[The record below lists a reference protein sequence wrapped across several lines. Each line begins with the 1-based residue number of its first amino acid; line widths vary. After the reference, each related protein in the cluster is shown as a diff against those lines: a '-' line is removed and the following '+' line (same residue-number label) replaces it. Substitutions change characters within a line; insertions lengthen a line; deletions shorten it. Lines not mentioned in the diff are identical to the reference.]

1 VVVESMSPARTLP
14 ADGAVIDEVVA
25 LRRRLRLKYVRES
38 APEVMLTARA
48 QRWDP
53 AEALRV
59 LLVGEVEGRD
69 RSGIES
75 RRRRAHFPAG
85 KNFGSWTESRSSI
98 PPATQRALRSLEWV
112 ERSENVVV
120 AGPQGTGKSHLLEA
134 IGHHA
139 VDQGL
144 SVAWFSVEDLGA
156 IIRRHRVDDTVSKAF
171 AALASVS
178 LTVIDDIGLL
188 PISSD
193 AAEGLYR
200 LVDAAYERRSLALST
215 NLHPSGFDQLMDK
228 TIASALVDRL
238 MHHAHVIVTDGE
250 SVRLADALAG
260 KGVVPLA

>member
-1 VVVESMSPARTLP
+1 VSARETP
-14 ADGAVIDEVVA
+14 SDMAVIDETVT
-25 LRRRLRLKYVRES
+25 LCRRLRLKYVREQVS
-38 APEVMLTARA
+38 DVMLTARA

-59 LLVGEVEGRD
+59 LLVAESEGRD
-69 RSGIES
+69 RSTIET

-85 KNFGSWTESRSSI
+85 KTFASWVETRSSV
-98 PPATQRALRSLEWV
+98 PAATLQALRGLEWV
-112 ERSENVVV
+112 GRAENVVV

-134 IGHHA
+134 LGHHA

-171 AALASVS
+171 AALASTS
-178 LTVIDDIGLL
+178 LCVIDDIGLL

-200 LVDAAYERRSLALST
+200 LVDAAYERRALALST

-238 MHHAHVIVTDGE
+238 MHHAHIIVTDGE

-260 KGVVPLA
+260 KGVVPLS

>member
-1 VVVESMSPARTLP
+1 MSPPRT
-14 ADGAVIDEVVA
+14 DSSDTAVIDEVVA
-25 LRRRLRLKYVRES
+25 LCRRLRLKYVREQLTD
-38 APEVMLTARA
+38 VVLTARA

-59 LLVGEVEGRD
+59 LLVAEIAGRD
-69 RSGIES
+69 RSTIET

-85 KNFGSWTESRSSI
+85 KTFESWTESRSSI

-112 ERSENVVV
+112 GRSENLVV

-139 VDQGL
+139 VEAGL
-144 SVAWFSVEDLGA
+144 TVAWFSVEELGT

-171 AALASVS
+171 AALASTS
-178 LTVIDDIGLL
+178 LTLIDDIGLL
-188 PISSD
+188 PISAD

-238 MHHAHVIVTDGE
+238 LHHAHVVMTDGE
-250 SVRLADALAG
+250 SLRLADALAG
-260 KGVVPLA
+260 KGVVPLN

>member
-1 VVVESMSPARTLP
+1 MSPSRPVPTE
-14 ADGAVIDEVVA
+14 GAVVDELVA
-25 LRRRLRLKYVRES
+25 LCRRLRLKYLREQ
-38 APEVMLTARA
+38 APEVVLTARA

-53 AEALRV
+53 AEVLRV
-59 LLVGEVEGRD
+59 LLLAEAEGRD

-85 KNFGSWTESRSSI
+85 KTFDTWVESRSSI
-98 PPATQRALRSLEWV
+98 PVAAQRALRSLEWV
-112 ERSENVVV
+112 SRAENLVV

-139 VDQGL
+139 IDEGL
-144 SVAWFSVEDLGA
+144 SVAWFSIEDLGTLV
-156 IIRRHRVDDTVSKAF
+156 RRHRVDDTASKAF
-171 AALASVS
+171 AALTTVA

-188 PISSD
+188 PVSAD

-228 TIASALVDRL
+228 TVASALVDRL
-238 MHHAHVIVTDGE
+238 LHHAHVIVTDGE
-250 SVRLADALAG
+250 SLRLADARAG
-260 KGVVPLA
+260 KGVVPLNA

>member
-1 VVVESMSPARTLP
+1 MSQAGGLSEM
-14 ADGAVIDEVVA
+14 AVIDELTA
-25 LRRRLRLKYVRES
+25 MCRRLRLKYVREQL
-38 APEVMLTARA
+38 ADVILTARA

-53 AEALRV
+53 GEALRV
-59 LLVGEVEGRD
+59 LLAAEIEGRD
-69 RSGIES
+69 RAGVEH
-75 RRRRAHFPAG
+75 RRRRARFPAG
-85 KNFGSWTESRSSI
+85 KTFGSWVESRSSI
-98 PPATQRALRSLEWV
+98 PPSTQRALRSLEWV
-112 ERSENVVV
+112 TRAENVVV

-134 IGHHA
+134 IGQHGI
-139 VDQGL
+139 DQGL

-171 AALASVS
+171 AALSGVQ

-188 PISSD
+188 PISAD

-200 LVDAAYERRSLALST
+200 LVDAAYERRSLALSS

-238 MHHAHVIVTDGE
+238 LHHAHVIVTDGE

-260 KGVVPLA
+260 KGVMPLG

>member
-1 VVVESMSPARTLP
+1 MSPARAAP

-25 LRRRLRLKYVRES
+25 LCRRLRLKYVREQT
-38 APEVMLTARA
+38 PDVVLTARA

-59 LLVGEVEGRD
+59 LLVAEVEGRG
-69 RSGIES
+69 RSSIES

-85 KNFGSWTESRSSI
+85 KTFESWTESRSSI
-98 PPATQRALRSLEWV
+98 PAPTQRALRSLEWV
-112 ERSENVVV
+112 TRAENVVV

-144 SVAWFSVEDLGA
+144 AVAWFSVEELGS

-178 LTVIDDIGLL
+178 VTVIDDIGLL
-188 PISSD
+188 PISAD

-200 LVDAAYERRSLALST
+200 LVDASYERRSLALST

-238 MHHAHVIVTDGE
+238 MHHAHVVVTDGQ
-250 SVRLADALAG
+250 SVRLEDALAG
-260 KGVVPLA
+260 RGVVPLA